1 MSLARADRRRAA
13 REARHARSR
22 PTTARARAATEQEM
36 FFPKLRAQ
44 AKWVFVFLAL
54 VFGLGFVLFGVGS
67 GSGGLSDLLQGNFN
81 NLFGGSSASGDVNKA
96 RNKIKDNPNDAQ
108 AYLDLAHALEAENKP
123 EEAVAPL
130 EKYRTLRPRDVDGL
144 NELAGLYL
152 RQADAARTSVN
163 DLQTTPAAAVA
174 AGAAIF
180 APSAS
185 SPVGKALSG
194 TADPLTGAD
203 PINQAV
209 QSLISERS
217 QKAFTDYTNAYK
229 HAVSVY
235 KDVTKATP
243 TDSSAWFTLAQT
255 AESASDTNTAVNAY
269 KHFLALSPDDPNAP
283 AVRKRLKQL
292 TSTQAAASSQ
302 AGG

>member
-1 MSLARADRRRAA
+1 
-13 REARHARSR
+13 
-22 PTTARARAATEQEM
+22 M

-81 NLFGGSSASGDVNKA
+81 NLFGGSSASKDADDA
-96 RNKIKDNPNDAQ
+96 RDRIKEHPDDAP
-108 AYLDLAHALEAENKP
+108 AYLDLAHALEANGKSD
-123 EEAVAPL
+123 EAISPL
-130 EKYRTLRPRDVDGL
+130 EKYRKLRPQDVDAL

-152 RQADAARTSVN
+152 RKADEARTSVN
-163 DLQTTPAAAVA
+163 EIQATAAAQVAASRSIFEPAAD
-174 AGAAIF
+174 
-180 APSAS
+180 SQL
-185 SPVGKALSG
+185 GKALSG
-194 TADPLTGAD
+194 SADPLTGAD

-209 QSLISERS
+209 QSLISDRS
-217 QKAFTDYTNAYK
+217 SKAFTDFTNAYK

-243 TDSSAWFTLAQT
+243 SDASAWFTLAQT
-255 AESASDTNTAVNAY
+255 AESASDTKTAADAY
-269 KHFLALSPDDPNAP
+269 KHFLELAPDDPNAP

-292 TSTQAAASSQ
+292 TSTQASASSQ

>member
-1 MSLARADRRRAA
+1 MARADRRRAA
-13 REARHARSR
+13 REARHARNR
-22 PTTARARAATEQEM
+22 PTVGRARVAAEQEM

-81 NLFGGSSASGDVNKA
+81 NLFGGSTANKDADKA
-96 RNKIKDNPNDAQ
+96 RDRINKDANDAP
-108 AYLDLAHALEAENKP
+108 AYLDLAHALEADGKSD
-123 EEAVAPL
+123 EAIPPL
-130 EKYRTLRPRDVDGL
+130 EKYRKLRPADVDAL

-152 RQADAARTSVN
+152 RKADEAKASVN
-163 DLQTTPAAAVA
+163 DLQASAAASVA
-174 AGAAIF
+174 AAASIF
-180 APSAS
+180 EPSS
-185 SPVGKALSG
+185 DSQISKALSG

-203 PINQAV
+203 PINKAV
-209 QSLISERS
+209 QSLVSDRS
-217 QKAFTDYTNAYK
+217 SKAFTDYTNAYK

-235 KDVTKATP
+235 KDVTKAEP
-243 TDSSAWFTLAQT
+243 TDASAWFTLAQT
-255 AESASDTNTAVNAY
+255 AEGASDTKTAADGY
-269 KHFLALSPDDPNAP
+269 RHFLELAPDDPNAP

-292 TSTQAAASSQ
+292 TTSASSQ

>member
-1 MSLARADRRRAA
+1 LARADRRRAA

-22 PTTARARAATEQEM
+22 PTTGRARAATEQDM

-81 NLFGGSSASGDVNKA
+81 NLFGGSAASGDAGKA
-96 RNKIKDNPNDAQ
+96 RDRIKKNPDDAP
-108 AYLDLAHALEAENKP
+108 AYLDLAHALEADSKP
-123 EEAVAPL
+123 DEAIPPL
-130 EKYRTLRPRDVDGL
+130 EKYRTLRPRDVDAL

-152 RQADAARTSVN
+152 RQADEARTTVN
-163 DLQTTPAAAVA
+163 NLQSTAAAQVA
-174 AGAAIF
+174 ASRSIF
-180 APSAS
+180 EPAS
-185 SPVGKALSG
+185 DSQFGKALSG
-194 TADPLTGAD
+194 SVDPLTGAD
-203 PINQAV
+203 PINQAI
-209 QSLISERS
+209 QSLISDQS
-217 QKAFTDYTNAYK
+217 SKAFTKYTNAYK
-229 HAVSVY
+229 RAVSVY

-243 TDSSAWFTLAQT
+243 SDSSAWFTLAQT
-255 AESASDTNTAVNAY
+255 AESASDTTTAADAY
-269 KHFLALSPDDPNAP
+269 KHFLQLAPDDPNAP

-292 TSTQAAASSQ
+292 TSTQSSASSQ

>member
-1 MSLARADRRRAA
+1 
-13 REARHARSR
+13 
-22 PTTARARAATEQEM
+22 M

-81 NLFGGSSASGDVNKA
+81 NLFGGSAASGDAGKA
-96 RNKIKDNPNDAQ
+96 RDRIKKNPDDAP
-108 AYLDLAHALEAENKP
+108 AYLDLAHALEADSKP
-123 EEAVAPL
+123 NEAIPPL
-130 EKYRTLRPRDVDGL
+130 EKYRTLRPRDVDAL

-152 RQADAARTSVN
+152 RQADEARTTVN
-163 DLQTTPAAAVA
+163 NLQSTAAAQVA
-174 AGAAIF
+174 ASRSIF
-180 APSAS
+180 EPAS
-185 SPVGKALSG
+185 DSQFGKALSG
-194 TADPLTGAD
+194 SADPLTGAD

-209 QSLISERS
+209 QSLVSDES
-217 QKAFTDYTNAYK
+217 SKAFTKYTNAYK
-229 HAVSVY
+229 RAVSVY

-243 TDSSAWFTLAQT
+243 SDASAWFTLAQT
-255 AESASDTNTAVNAY
+255 AESASDTTTAADAY
-269 KHFLALSPDDPNAP
+269 KHFLELAPDDPNAP

-292 TSTQAAASSQ
+292 TSTQSSASSQ

>member
-1 MSLARADRRRAA
+1 
-13 REARHARSR
+13 
-22 PTTARARAATEQEM
+22 M
-36 FFPKLRAQ
+36 FFPKLRSQ
-44 AKWVFVFLAL
+44 AKWVFVFLVL

-67 GSGGLSDLLQGNFN
+67 GSGGVSDLLQGNFSN
-81 NLFGGSSASGDVNKA
+81 IFGGSSASGDVNKA
-96 RNKIKDNPNDAQ
+96 RDKIKDNPDDAQ
-108 AYLDLAHALEAENKP
+108 AYLDLAHALEAESKP
-123 EEAVAPL
+123 DEAIAPL
-130 EKYRTLRPRDVDGL
+130 ETYRKLRPRDVDGL

-152 RQADAARTSVN
+152 RKADAARVSVN

-174 AGAAIF
+174 AGASLF
-180 APSAS
+180 APAADST
-185 SPVGKALSG
+185 VGKALSG
-194 TADPLTGAD
+194 SADPATGAD

-209 QSLISERS
+209 QNLVNEQS

-243 TDSSAWFTLAQT
+243 SDSAAWFTLAQT
-255 AESASDTNTAVNAY
+255 AESASDTTTAITAY
-269 KHFLALSPDDPNAP
+269 KRFLVLQPDDPNAP

>member
-1 MSLARADRRRAA
+1 LARADRRRAA
-13 REARHARSR
+13 REARHARNR
-22 PTTARARAATEQEM
+22 PTAARARVSAEQDM
-36 FFPKLRAQ
+36 FFPKLRRQ

-67 GSGGLSDLLQGNFN
+67 GSGGISDLLQGNFS
-81 NLFGGSSASGDVNKA
+81 NLFGGSAASNDADNA
-96 RNKIKDNPNDAQ
+96 RDRIKKNPDDAQ
-108 AYLDLAHALEAENKP
+108 AYLDLARALEADNKP
-123 EEAVAPL
+123 DEAVAPL
-130 EKYRTLRPRDVDGL
+130 EKYRKLRPRDVDGL

-152 RQADAARTSVN
+152 RKADEARTIVN

-174 AGAAIF
+174 AGAVIF
-180 APSAS
+180 APAADSQ
-185 SPVGKALSG
+185 VGKALSG

-203 PINQAV
+203 PINRAV
-209 QSLISERS
+209 QSLVSERS
-217 QKAFTDYTNAYK
+217 TTAFTQYSNAYK

-255 AESASDTNTAVNAY
+255 AESASDTKTATEAY
-269 KHFLALSPDDPNAP
+269 KRFLALAPDDPNAP
-283 AVRKRLKQL
+283 AVRTRLKQL
-292 TSTQAAASSQ
+292 TSTQSSASSQ